1 MNFISI
7 MDPNISQLNPNI
19 SKLNRLNIYFDA
31 SLENNFNDVTLIFTP
46 LNVTMLTHLTNTK
59 NLLDKASFLKCYPNV
74 SKSNPTLIKSM
85 HIKSWE
91 SDAYMDPSFDL
102 TYEEYLNL
110 RPKIRNDYTYEQ
122 TTWNSFS
129 TDFIFDE
136 LLEYD
141 KSGSLIV
148 PSMKD
153 SFTRLAFETT
163 L

>member
-19 SKLNRLNIYFDA
+19 SQLNRLNIYFDA
-31 SLENNFNDVTLIFTP
+31 SLENNFDDITLTLAP
-46 LNVTMLTHLTNTK
+46 LNVTMLTHTTNTK
-59 NLLDKASFLKCYPNV
+59 NLLDKSSFLKCYPNV
-74 SKSNPTLIKSM
+74 SKSNPISINSM

-91 SDAYMDPSFDL
+91 NDAYMDPSFDL
-102 TYEEYLNL
+102 TYEEYLSL
-110 RPKIRNDYTYEQ
+110 PQKIRNDYTYEQ

-136 LLEYD
+136 LLECD

-148 PSMKD
+148 SSMRE
-153 SFTRLAFETT
+153 SFTKLAFETT